1 MTRRIVLIRSHGP
14 LQEGWRTRSFGPAG
28 RLLDDR
34 LKVAGVT
41 FDATYHP
48 VQVWRRRG
56 GGDDPPI
63 ASGFNYGAAGPADTY
78 AMRVEFDD
86 ADAIERLRRDRN
98 PEVVGVFADPTVTAF
113 PSAYCGEAAI
123 GATADV
129 ARSLGVPALS
139 RAGLTG
145 AGVHVAVVDTGIDGT
160 RIPVAGGWAPTPGY
174 VPGSTAPTHGTMVAY
189 DVRIAAP
196 DAQILDYALLRSQA
210 GTWGAFLSD
219 AIAAFADL
227 VERVNA
233 APGRWVVN
241 NSWGLFD
248 RSSDAPIGSP
258 ENYSANPDHPFNQI
272 TGALVAA
279 GADVFFAAGNC
290 GADCPDGRCGTGDTG
305 PGASIHGANSHP
317 DAITVAAVTVTDRR
331 LGYASQGPGAL
342 YSRKPDL
349 AGFSHFKGSGIY
361 PADGGTS
368 AASPVAAG
376 VAAALRQRFATDR
389 LAPAQLKG
397 LLQRTARDLGAK
409 GWDYDLGYGVI
420 DAAAA
425 VQALGIKPQ
434 AGKRPSRVKKRAP
447 A

>member
-34 LKVAGVT
+34 FKVAGVT

-56 GGDDPPI
+56 GGGDPPI
-63 ASGFNYGAAGPADTY
+63 ASGFNYGAAGSADTY

-317 DAITVAAVTVTDRR
+317 DVITVAAVTVTDRR

-425 VQALGIKPQ
+425 VQALGIKPR